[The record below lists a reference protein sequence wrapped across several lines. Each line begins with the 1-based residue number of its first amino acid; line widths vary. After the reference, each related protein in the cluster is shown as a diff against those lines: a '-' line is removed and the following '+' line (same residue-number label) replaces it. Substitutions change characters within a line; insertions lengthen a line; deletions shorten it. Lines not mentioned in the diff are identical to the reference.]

1 MHGYCFPHPTGRTGG
16 DGGASSTQTVTEFKL
31 WRENQSDSP
40 IVSGFGDWEFT
51 GQHTLTLTGIDPSS
65 TDQTAFIDGVKI
77 TRSPGI
83 VSGDLRLVSG
93 GSVGTP
99 ASPLSVQ
106 VGGELDVYATHD
118 LNVSHQSSNNL
129 RLHAIYSGGNATIE
143 AALPNIFAVENDFT
157 GSVTGFGADG
167 NGQNWIEDA
176 VNGSATFSSGNLLMA
191 NEAAPTDASETWHS
205 TAVTQF
211 KSPVTVET
219 RFISS
224 FVYQSSSS
232 DADLEFVLA
241 PEDSNLT
248 TLAQTGDTQGTDTF
262 ALVIE
267 TQCEDCAT
275 SQAIGVRL
283 GGQLQ
288 TISVPDEIGLASGD
302 PIQVMM
308 IYETLTKT
316 VSVTLKNADKSFS
329 SDVTGV
335 DLLKLLGTNRAQVG
349 FVAQG
354 NGQASSQ
361 NISGFNFVYGA
372 ATIEAYEL
380 EITSGSQIGGT
391 NTPVRILVVGD
402 VRAVAPNGVYLAQID
417 GDLLVDSVNSDGTV
431 QLAAPLGSVAGAGS
445 SNPADSSLL
454 LGAEGSA
461 ADNVPRIQAGQLR
474 LSSLNHIGAVDTEL
488 EIGVSSLAAT
498 TVLGDINLAQFGNLS
513 VDGGVQAGGAVRLT
527 GDSHISVSS
536 AIQADQEVDLKS
548 NGGTGNLHLLPNA
561 HVASA
566 NGLVNLSADG
576 VVVAELGS
584 RLESSDHV
592 TVATGSAALDAANP
606 HRIRLLGS
614 ITGGQ
619 LELTT
624 GSENDSAKLSIT
636 DLIGMAGNPLAVTI
650 SQFETLHLDDVRS
663 STGRAYTALQDR
675 INTDVAEVQLGE
687 VRSVVMNLGSGD
699 DSFQSQALSVLNSL
713 EMHGNGGVDHF
724 DMAAFSGGAGLAV
737 KVVGGEHDDQLLVDG
752 LGTPLWM
759 VDGAVHAGDL
769 HIDHS
774 DVEKVLL
781 QNAVQGLSSEQVQQ
795 LEFDALAFPEDRL
808 LLLGTAGEEDWFVG
822 FSSDGI
828 QVDGMWNGTEYL
840 RHRFN
845 AMEYGEVVFELLG
858 GDDSLL
864 VNGVSSH
871 NVIVD
876 GAKGNDWIYINESD
890 AMITDLLGN
899 NFITTGAGLDVI
911 HTGPGKDKI
920 NAGDGQNVI
929 HDAGGMNWIVTGK
942 DDDSIYHENSDDFIS
957 ASGGVNEIWLNGV
970 LQGWH
975 NAAKATDVNRDSN
988 TTPLDVLLIINK
1000 LAVLDAVS
1008 DDGRYFFSG
1017 SADSLSKL
1025 YDVNGDGYMST
1036 LDCLFVL
1043 NELGQ
1048 SGNGGEG
1055 EGWLDF
1061 VRVDAP
1067 IDDKDRE
1074 TDKCFANWDELMPLL
1089 IAPPQSQSDLL
1100 QAWEQEDRRR
1110 RVDLESILA
1119 DMEQSADE
1127 EVGLESLQSTL
1138 MRSS

>member
-1 MHGYCFPHPTGRTGG
+1 
-16 DGGASSTQTVTEFKL
+16 
-31 WRENQSDSP
+31 
-40 IVSGFGDWEFT
+40 
-51 GQHTLTLTGIDPSS
+51 
-65 TDQTAFIDGVKI
+65 
-77 TRSPGI
+77 
-83 VSGDLRLVSG
+83 
-93 GSVGTP
+93 
-99 ASPLSVQ
+99 
-106 VGGELDVYATHD
+106 
-118 LNVSHQSSNNL
+118 
-129 RLHAIYSGGNATIE
+129 
-143 AALPNIFAVENDFT
+143 
-157 GSVTGFGADG
+157 
-167 NGQNWIEDA
+167 
-176 VNGSATFSSGNLLMA
+176 
-191 NEAAPTDASETWHS
+191 
-205 TAVTQF
+205 
-211 KSPVTVET
+211 
-219 RFISS
+219 
-224 FVYQSSSS
+224 
-232 DADLEFVLA
+232 
-241 PEDSNLT
+241 
-248 TLAQTGDTQGTDTF
+248 
-262 ALVIE
+262 
-267 TQCEDCAT
+267 
-275 SQAIGVRL
+275 
-283 GGQLQ
+283 
-288 TISVPDEIGLASGD
+288 
-302 PIQVMM
+302 
-308 IYETLTKT
+308 
-316 VSVTLKNADKSFS
+316 
-329 SDVTGV
+329 
-335 DLLKLLGTNRAQVG
+335 
-349 FVAQG
+349 
-354 NGQASSQ
+354 
-361 NISGFNFVYGA
+361 
-372 ATIEAYEL
+372 
-380 EITSGSQIGGT
+380 
-391 NTPVRILVVGD
+391 
-402 VRAVAPNGVYLAQID
+402 
-417 GDLLVDSVNSDGTV
+417 
-431 QLAAPLGSVAGAGS
+431 
-445 SNPADSSLL
+445 
-454 LGAEGSA
+454 
-461 ADNVPRIQAGQLR
+461 
-474 LSSLNHIGAVDTEL
+474 
-488 EIGVSSLAAT
+488 
-498 TVLGDINLAQFGNLS
+498 
-513 VDGGVQAGGAVRLT
+513 
-527 GDSHISVSS
+527 
-536 AIQADQEVDLKS
+536 
-548 NGGTGNLHLLPNA
+548 
-561 HVASA
+561 
-566 NGLVNLSADG
+566 
-576 VVVAELGS
+576 
-584 RLESSDHV
+584 
-592 TVATGSAALDAANP
+592 
-606 HRIRLLGS
+606 
-614 ITGGQ
+614 
-619 LELTT
+619 
-624 GSENDSAKLSIT
+624 
-636 DLIGMAGNPLAVTI
+636 
-650 SQFETLHLDDVRS
+650 
-663 STGRAYTALQDR
+663 
-675 INTDVAEVQLGE
+675 
-687 VRSVVMNLGSGD
+687 
-699 DSFQSQALSVLNSL
+699 
-713 EMHGNGGVDHF
+713 MHGNGGVDHF

-769 HIDHS
+769 HIDHN

-1110 RVDLESILA
+1110 RVELESILA